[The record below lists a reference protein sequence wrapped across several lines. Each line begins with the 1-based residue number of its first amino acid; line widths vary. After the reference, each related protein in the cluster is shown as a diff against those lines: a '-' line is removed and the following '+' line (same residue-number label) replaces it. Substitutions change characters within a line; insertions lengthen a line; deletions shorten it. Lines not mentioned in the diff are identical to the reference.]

1 LYRFLKNLL
10 TIKLRGE
17 KMQSV
22 LKIILIAILFL
33 SVKTTS
39 AVTDSVTLNSAN
51 ITGLVTLNR
60 TTTYLMK
67 GYNNVLSGGKLVIP
81 EGTVIKGDFETKGTL
96 IIQRG
101 GIIYA
106 NGTKDNPIIFTSERP
121 AGLRATGDWGGIIIL
136 GRSAINTSTGLDSA
150 EIEGF
155 GPGLGPI
162 YGGQPVINDDSSGV
176 FRYVRLEF
184 PGVNLTGIS
193 GNEINGL
200 TMGGVGS
207 RTVIEYVMVSY
218 CGDDAFEWFGGNVN
232 CKYLIAYKTLDDDW
246 DCDNGYRGRVQF
258 GLSVRDKD
266 IADISSSNGFEIDN
280 NNNSP
285 SNTNGPRTRPI
296 FSNMTVVGPFET
308 TSTTVNP
315 LFQRGGHLRRNMQAC
330 IYNSLIM
337 GWRTGI
343 RFDGSGVC
351 NDANDGTVQL
361 RDNIFSG
368 NLTLADQTGGTVIPD
383 PVSYI
388 NTWNT
393 SYTNNTDV
401 QLTSPFNIYP
411 DPASSSVNHWMPVG
425 GSPALSGAG
434 FANPNLAG
442 FETVSFRGAFG
453 TNNWSLVWSQFN
465 PINYNLPVP
474 SDFNVTVIPE
484 AFLNI
489 STGQLNSADTIRVK
503 LRQNFA
509 PFNVVDSAKAVINQ
523 VTFTGTFIF
532 NNAPSGTYYLQVIHR
547 NSLETWSKSGGESF
561 TQGGVNN
568 FNFTTAGSQAFGSN
582 QVLRLGKHC
591 MWSGDVDQ
599 DGIIDINDASITDND
614 IFNFTTGYVRSDVN
628 GDDIVDLADVSTV
641 DNNSS
646 FFLAVIRP

>member
-1 LYRFLKNLL
+1 
-10 TIKLRGE
+10 
-17 KMQSV
+17 MQSV
-22 LKIILIAILFL
+22 LKIILTAVLLF
-33 SVKTTS
+33 SVKVTS
-39 AVTDSVTLNSAN
+39 AVTDSTTLNSSS
-51 ITGLVTLNR
+51 ISSLVTLNR

-67 GYNNVLSGGKLVIP
+67 GFNNVENGGKLVIP
-81 EGTVIKGDFETKGTL
+81 EGTVIKGDFESKGTL
-96 IIQRG
+96 IIKRG

-106 NGTKDNPIIFTSERP
+106 NGSKDNPIIFTSEKP
-121 AGLRATGDWGGIIIL
+121 AGQRATGDWGGVIIL
-136 GRSAINTSTGLDSA
+136 GRSAINTSTGNDSA

-162 YGGQPVINDDSSGV
+162 YGGQPVINDDSSGC

-207 RTVIEYVMVSY
+207 RTVIEYVQVSY

-232 CKYLIAYKTLDDDW
+232 CKYLIAYKALDDSW
-246 DCDNGYRGRVQF
+246 DCDNGFRGKIQF
-258 GLSVRDKD
+258 GLSVTDKD
-266 IADISSSNGFEIDN
+266 IADISSTNGFEIDN

-296 FSNMTVVGPFET
+296 FSNMTVMGPFEI
-308 TSTTVNP
+308 TSTSVNP

-351 NDANDGTVQL
+351 NDANNGTVQL

-368 NLTLADQTGGTVIPD
+368 MNTAIADQTGGTVTPD

-393 SYTNNTDV
+393 TYTNNTDV
-401 QLTSPFNIYP
+401 QLTSPYNIYP
-411 DPASSSVNHWMPVG
+411 DPSGSMVNNWMPAG
-425 GSPALSGAG
+425 GSPALSGAS
-434 FANPNLAG
+434 FANANLAG
-442 FETVSFRGAFG
+442 FESVSFRGAFG
-453 TNNWSLVWSQFN
+453 TNNWSMVWAQFN
-465 PINYNLPVP
+465 PINYLLPTP
-474 SDFNVTVIPE
+474 SDYNVTVIPE
-484 AFLNI
+484 AFLNT
-489 STGQLNSADTIRVK
+489 STGQLNSGDTVRVY

-509 PFNVVDSAKAVINQ
+509 PFNVVDSSKAFINP
-523 VTFTGTFIF
+523 VSFTGTLIF
-532 NNAPSGTYYLQVIHR
+532 NNAASGTYYLQVIHR
-547 NSLETWSKSGGESF
+547 NSIETWSKSGGESF
-561 TQGGVNN
+561 TQSGVSN
-568 FNFTTAGSQAFGSN
+568 FDFTTAASQAFGSN
-582 QVLRLGKHC
+582 QVLRLGKYC

-599 DGIIDINDASITDND
+599 DGLIDINDASITDND

-641 DNNSS
+641 DNNSAS
-646 FFLAVIRP
+646 FISVIRP